1 MTMEQ
6 TLKLF
11 VPEDGSELALKSC
24 PFCGCTQI
32 IYEKYKH
39 PAGERWRV
47 WCRDCLAGIDP
58 GFAQTRYAVQ
68 QMWNRRAN
76 AETA

>member
-6 TLKLF
+6 TLELYE
-11 VPEDGSELALKSC
+11 PQPGSTLALKSC
-24 PFCGCTQI
+24 PFCGCTHI
-32 IYEKYKH
+32 LYEEYIH
-39 PAGERWRV
+39 AAGVRYRV

-58 GFAQTRYAVQ
+58 GYAQDKGTVQ
-68 QMWNRRAN
+68 KMWNRRAN